1 MHILGQWCVCIWCFP
16 GIFSCVEINRPHQP
30 TNIYRPVSPIQI
42 SGYAPGMERYSDN
55 NWPTAMNMR
64 TPEVVSQ
71 ARFGDWTSMMSIR
84 WSIVKYRNVSITTH
98 CVRLMVFLGSSC
110 HRSQDHRIAK
120 CVNERGRCVI
130 AAARV
135 AAREREPFRRVLR
148 RPCSTVTRLRVLHST
163 QSHGLCLQSLL
174 TISTPM
180 PF

>member
-1 MHILGQWCVCIWCFP
+1 
-16 GIFSCVEINRPHQP
+16 
-30 TNIYRPVSPIQI
+30 
-42 SGYAPGMERYSDN
+42 
-55 NWPTAMNMR
+55 
-64 TPEVVSQ
+64 
-71 ARFGDWTSMMSIR
+71 
-84 WSIVKYRNVSITTH
+84 
-98 CVRLMVFLGSSC
+98 
-110 HRSQDHRIAK
+110 
-120 CVNERGRCVI
+120 VI